1 MTAKTARAYILRQNA
16 RPSSSSSG
24 VSSSA
29 AMHLLTSPLRRVTT
43 FQNSSSET
51 VLSINTHLSVLRVRG
66 SRPPPCISAARHLT
80 LRPILLFPALIMISG
95 GFDNHLNG
103 PPQGLARPPNSLAT
117 LLNTLARRLET
128 LTAPLNTLAALLR
141 PVATRLHPVATL
153 LHYVAAC
160 VHPVATRL
168 H

>member
-51 VLSINTHLSVLRVRG
+51 VLSINTHLSVLRARG
-66 SRPPPCISAARHLT
+66 SRPPPCLSAARHLT

-95 GFDNHLNG
+95 GFDDHLNG
-103 PPQGLARPPNSLAT
+103 PPQGLARPPNRLAK
-117 LLNTLARRLET
+117 L
-128 LTAPLNTLAALLR
+128 LNTLAALLHL
-141 PVATRLHPVATL
+141 VATRLHSVAT
-153 LHYVAAC
+153 
-160 VHPVATRL
+160 
-168 H
+168 